1 MSDLRDLYQE
11 VIIDHNKNPRNFY
24 KMENRTHQAE
34 GFNPLCGD
42 QLKLYL
48 MIDIKDNIIKS
59 ISFEGKGCAIST
71 ASASLMTEILL
82 NKTVEEAEKIFE
94 YFHQAMMNVDGN
106 KNMAD
111 SKLILSDLNSNLG
124 LAKLEVLMGVR
135 EFPSRVKCATLP
147 WHTLNAAIHQKHEA
161 VSTES

>member
-1 MSDLRDLYQE
+1 MSDLRELYQE
-11 VIIDHNKNPRNFY
+11 VIIDHNKNPRNCY
-24 KMENRTHQAE
+24 KMDNCTHQAE

-42 QLKLYL
+42 QITLYL
-48 MIDIKDNIIKS
+48 DINTENNIIKS
-59 ISFEGKGCAIST
+59 ISFNGKGCAIST

-82 NKTVEEAEKIFE
+82 NKSIKQAEEIFQ
-94 YFHQAMMNVDGN
+94 YFHDLMMSSDVFRGN
-106 KNMAD
+106 PD
-111 SKLILSDLNSNLG
+111 

-147 WHTLNAAIHQKHEA
+147 WHTLNAALHQKNEP

>member
-1 MSDLRDLYQE
+1 MADLRELYQE
-11 VIIDHNKNPRNFY
+11 VIIDHNKNPRNRY
-24 KMENRTHQAE
+24 KMDHCTHQAE

-48 MIDIKDNIIKS
+48 DIDVQNKTIKS

-71 ASASLMTEILL
+71 ASTSLMTEILL
-82 NKTVEEAEKIFE
+82 NKTIEQAEEIFQ
-94 YFHQAMMNVDGN
+94 YFHDLMISSDVLRVG
-106 KNMAD
+106 AD
-111 SKLILSDLNSNLG
+111 

-147 WHTLNAAIHQKHEA
+147 WHTLNAALHQKNEP